1 MPKNPAL
8 FFSFLLLFL
17 TFTKTNLRKKKNYF
31 NYIFWNGGM
40 FSASLNVHILH
51 ILSKNKKNYNS
62 KSQFWSYKMWLKII
76 VLFVFGN
83 WIHLWNVTRN
93 DVGSLSPVMNLAST
107 YPREKPS
114 RGGCF
119 DHFVLEKKNAKMQN
133 PLSTTTFHHNQF
145 QSSNLVFIS
154 FQSSKFQVCLIKAS
168 LTNFVIYWS

>member
-1 MPKNPAL
+1 MPKHPAF

-40 FSASLNVHILH
+40 FSASLNVHVPH
-51 ILSKNKKNYNS
+51 ILSNNKKNNNS
-62 KSQFWSYKMWLKII
+62 KPQFWSYKMWLKII

-93 DVGSLSPVMNLAST
+93 DGGSLSPVMNLTST
-107 YPREKPS
+107 Y
-114 RGGCF
+114 
-119 DHFVLEKKNAKMQN
+119 
-133 PLSTTTFHHNQF
+133 STTTFHHNQF
-145 QSSNLVFIS
+145 QYSNFVFIS

-168 LTNFVIYWS
+168 LSNIVICWV